1 MSEPAVCLGLFRY
14 FWTIL
19 IVLVKLVQFQLYYE
33 KEDHNQFN
41 FSVLMAKLQETPLA
55 KNQKRSQ
62 MVKNCQ
68 YIPVNFGQL
77 GGKFRLYYEKKITSG
92 STINSISRYRWQN
105 G

>member
-1 MSEPAVCLGLFRY
+1 MIYVWQDYVYKKDEIGDFYWYLQDPD
-14 FWTIL
+14 
-19 IVLVKLVQFQLYYE
+19 E

-68 YIPVNFGQL
+68 YL
-77 GGKFRLYYEKKITSG
+77 
-92 STINSISRYRWQN
+92 
-105 G
+105 